1 MAVVNLFKRK
11 KKYTGADGKEKV
23 ATNFYVKCGEEGELI
38 AVDIHYF
45 PNPKLNDRD
54 PAFLGRK
61 AVLEAFATTLPD
73 EEVNDEN
80 K

>member
-11 KKYTGADGKEKV
+11 KKYTGTDGKDKV
-23 ATNFYVKCGEEGELI
+23 ATNFYVKCGEDGELI

-45 PNPKLNDRD
+45 SNPNFDGRD
-54 PAFLGRK
+54 PGFLGRK

-73 EEVNDEN
+73 EEVNDE
-80 K
+80 KK